1 MRRMK
6 RKNWFKGIF
15 FENILAVFLF
25 VGLVGLGLAM
35 LAPYVLFIESTE
47 ANITGK
53 LIYIRAPIP
62 GELNLDDYQ
71 SGQSV
76 SKREKIGSV
85 NNPRT
90 DLLILKRE
98 DIKSQISKFK
108 KELESLKGQL
118 KNYLNLIEEINC
130 QAVILNNKLSLQ
142 QRLDNKKTEFENER
156 LKRRVNQANAE
167 FQRRIEEKISAQKE
181 VQRFEIL
188 AQQGAIAFNNYEK
201 LKSIA
206 NQSQK
211 GADKAYEEYQ
221 QTIVE
226 LETSKS
232 KLSSEQIN
240 YLARIEDTEEK
251 QQQLIVHKQQ
261 ILTQKNNLEYQIS
274 SIEAQTQSLK
284 QELIQINK
292 QIQVSAFAIIHS
304 PIDGAIWSVIA
315 QPHEYV
321 EANSPI
327 LAIVD
332 CKKRWVEALF
342 SEDNA
347 AQFHPNLPVKIK
359 LLDSNKQILQG
370 RIEAIRGGIGRIS
383 PGEDVAVTK
392 KELPKRQ
399 VALRISVE
407 WPEDSNYREYCY
419 IGRSVKV
426 IIPRFSNEKI

>member
-1 MRRMK
+1 MAS
-6 RKNWFKGIF
+6 KNRFKVNF
-15 FENILAVFLF
+15 FENILAIFLF
-25 VGLVGLGLAM
+25 VGLVGLGLAI
-35 LAPYVLFIESTE
+35 LAPYVFFIQSTK
-47 ANITGK
+47 ANINGK

-62 GELNLDDYQ
+62 GELILDDYQ

-98 DIKSQISKFK
+98 EIESQLSKYQG
-108 KELESLKGQL
+108 ELESLKKQL
-118 KNYLNLIEEINC
+118 TNYQNLIQEIDY
-130 QAVILNNKLSLQ
+130 QALILNKKLSQQ
-142 QRLDNKKTEFENER
+142 QRLDNKKTDFEIER
-156 LKRRVNQANAE
+156 LKRIVNQANAE
-167 FQRRIEEKISAQKE
+167 FQRKIEEKISAQKE
-181 VQRFEIL
+181 AQRFENL

-211 GADKAYEEYQ
+211 EADKAYEEYQ
-221 QTIVE
+221 QKIVE
-226 LETSKS
+226 FDTSKS

-240 YLARIEDTEEK
+240 YLSRIEDTEGQ
-251 QQQLIVHKQQ
+251 QQQLMIHKQQ
-261 ILTQKNNLEYQIS
+261 ILTQKSNLDIQIS
-274 SIEAQTQSLK
+274 SIAAQIKSLK
-284 QELIQINK
+284 HEFIQIKK
-292 QIQVSAFAIIHS
+292 QIQVSAFASIES

-315 QPHEYV
+315 QPYEYI

-342 SEDNA
+342 SEDDA
-347 AQFHPNLPVKIK
+347 AQLYPNFPVKIK
-359 LLDSNKQILQG
+359 LLNFNKKILQG

-383 PGEDVAVTK
+383 PGEDVAFDK

-399 VALRISVE
+399 VSLRISVE
-407 WPEDSNYREYCY
+407 WPEDSNYQEYCY
-419 IGRSVKV
+419 IGRSVEV
-426 IIPRFSNEKI
+426 IIPRFSNGKI